1 MNLRI
6 FYILFLIYVFSDT
19 AVSQC
24 PEITETRV
32 LPDCIP
38 SCEVCEND
46 VLNIQLRGADLPN
59 GGKIDYYFSD
69 VSGFNPYNSQ
79 GTKIG
84 SANINTPGGNC
95 RICPE
100 LVGFIIDAC
109 GSEANNEFMVIWTGS
124 GFNTSSFSFD
134 FDANN
139 NVGAGNGDMGSTCPI
154 APGPAGMVSCMATSV
169 GSGYNLP
176 GNAFWIIFTSSNP
189 TYAYDFSSVCG
200 FGLKVFVSKNSCS
213 RTAGAFSN
221 VTSTGIRTQSMSIS
235 GCSCGS
241 SVSYDT
247 DDPSLMGEGDAWAG
261 GITNGGCA
269 ASISGAG
276 NYTPAISTIDPFSYP
291 IPKSW
296 CGKTYEIVGI
306 VNPKPDPMCC
316 SEIFTERFEVSVK
329 CPTAIGTNDEVCEE
343 ANGQSTFNLEDYE
356 SSILGPGGQG
366 TVEWF
371 RNPNGT
377 SPITSP
383 FTTGSITIY
392 ARVLEG
398 KCKSDLVPVILKVNP
413 LPIVNAAKM
422 DLCGDRF
429 GGANFRIS
437 DLVNTIAG
445 NNSSLRVKFF
455 EDPELTIEISSPY
468 YSSTTIVY
476 AITINDHCESKPVEI
491 KLNILPGAPAFP
503 SRDTICDLGDSTGIF
518 YLKKLD
524 SLVTGGMKVDS
535 IKYFLD
541 SLATKP
547 IKDSLKTTG
556 QTIWAISYQ
565 SPCNS
570 MAVPIILF
578 VRKAP
583 SIPMMAFKLCEEV
596 NGNATF
602 DLNIIIDS
610 LHKNDPN
617 LDLRFF
623 EDKDLT
629 KALIPPI
636 VVKNIDTIYL
646 LALAKDC
653 FLEIVPIVLTVYQ
666 RPLANKLTITVC
678 GDENGEADFI
688 LNDLEAMITGG
699 LLLDVEFFEDSL
711 LVNRISGNYKTK
723 GQQLFAITKDS
734 ICQSIPATIDL
745 QVILTP
751 KFHGVNDTVVCQHM
765 VLIPILGQNLS
776 ANASYYL
783 NEVSPNSRLQ
793 TGDSLFTSSWI
804 YLIDSTNACLTLDS
818 FYVDVF
824 QKSSAGSDM
833 NIKICEGQ
841 LIDLNN
847 YTNGHSGGIFLDS
860 LNRNIINVS
869 TLNSTGFS
877 GQTIQLWYVVDGGMK
892 CGTDT
897 AILKIEVQVKLSV
910 GQDRDYH
917 RCESENLVIDL
928 RQEFGV
934 PDVRGTFYNI
944 DQLSA
949 LNGYIWDANISGP
962 GTFQFY
968 YWLDAGANCSS
979 DSAEFTLYITESPKI
994 DSLAEIIACNKI
1006 ILPPITGK
1014 FIGNN
1019 AGYFT
1024 NQNGNGVRYQSGD
1037 TIQQSILLYAYAS
1050 DSSGKCFDEF
1060 PLNVQIGTV
1069 YTYDFIKNDLCPD
1082 EFFIIGQNRYD
1093 KNKPIGQETLKAS
1106 SSSECDSIV
1115 NIQLVYLN
1123 EARFVYQTSICEND
1137 FIAIQG
1143 NRYDLTNPSGIEILK
1158 GGSHRSCDSI
1168 VEVNLSFYA
1177 LPNYLLTPYICGD
1190 DSVLV
1195 NGRSYHRNH
1204 LVGTDT
1210 LKGASFQSCDSI
1222 VQVRATHS
1230 EVPNFILRDTLCSG
1244 EFLII
1249 NGRRIDSSNTSIF
1262 EIHPAQSSNQCDSIV
1277 DIQVY
1282 FYPVS
1287 KGKYEVNLCN
1297 QQEIIIQQT
1306 KYNRTNPSGIEILKS
1321 ASYTGCDSTLEISL
1335 SFQSELSSIYKAS
1348 ICRGDSVLIGT
1359 KYYSENR
1366 LTDRD
1371 TLFKASFF
1379 GCDSVVIV
1387 ELDLVEPTSIKYTDT
1402 LCPQEF
1408 VLINGN
1414 RYDQNKASGFEVLQG
1429 ANQNGCDSIIDIQLE
1444 FVDLIINHQNQFSIQ
1459 LGDQLNLSFT
1469 ANFIPV
1475 SIEWS
1480 PSEGLSCTD
1489 CPEPIASPT
1498 ENTNYTLRLTDKN
1511 GCEIFGQF
1519 QILVLKNSDVFIP
1532 NGFTPN
1538 GDQVNDLF
1546 KIHHAPVGTIL
1557 KNLNI
1562 FDRWGAQIFQETN
1575 VLVEN
1580 MQGWNGHFN
1589 GVPVVPGVYIYYLTY
1604 QLPDLSEKII
1614 YGDISLIR

>member
-329 CPTAIGTNDEVCEE
+329 CPTAVGTNDEVCEE

-518 YLKKLD
+518 YLKN
-524 SLVTGGMKVDS
+524 
-535 IKYFLD
+535 
-541 SLATKP
+541 
-547 IKDSLKTTG
+547 
-556 QTIWAISYQ
+556 W
-565 SPCNS
+565 
-570 MAVPIILF
+570 
-578 VRKAP
+578 
-583 SIPMMAFKLCEEV
+583 
-596 NGNATF
+596 
-602 DLNIIIDS
+602 
-610 LHKNDPN
+610 
-617 LDLRFF
+617 
-623 EDKDLT
+623 
-629 KALIPPI
+629 I
-636 VVKNIDTIYL
+636 V
-646 LALAKDC
+646 
-653 FLEIVPIVLTVYQ
+653 
-666 RPLANKLTITVC
+666 
-678 GDENGEADFI
+678 
-688 LNDLEAMITGG
+688 
-699 LLLDVEFFEDSL
+699 
-711 LVNRISGNYKTK
+711 
-723 GQQLFAITKDS
+723 
-734 ICQSIPATIDL
+734 
-745 QVILTP
+745 
-751 KFHGVNDTVVCQHM
+751 
-765 VLIPILGQNLS
+765 
-776 ANASYYL
+776 
-783 NEVSPNSRLQ
+783 
-793 TGDSLFTSSWI
+793 W
-804 YLIDSTNACLTLDS
+804 
-818 FYVDVF
+818 
-824 QKSSAGSDM
+824 
-833 NIKICEGQ
+833 
-841 LIDLNN
+841 
-847 YTNGHSGGIFLDS
+847 
-860 LNRNIINVS
+860 
-869 TLNSTGFS
+869 
-877 GQTIQLWYVVDGGMK
+877 
-892 CGTDT
+892 
-897 AILKIEVQVKLSV
+897 
-910 GQDRDYH
+910 
-917 RCESENLVIDL
+917 
-928 RQEFGV
+928 
-934 PDVRGTFYNI
+934 
-944 DQLSA
+944 
-949 LNGYIWDANISGP
+949 
-962 GTFQFY
+962 
-968 YWLDAGANCSS
+968 
-979 DSAEFTLYITESPKI
+979 
-994 DSLAEIIACNKI
+994 
-1006 ILPPITGK
+1006 
-1014 FIGNN
+1014 
-1019 AGYFT
+1019 
-1024 NQNGNGVRYQSGD
+1024 
-1037 TIQQSILLYAYAS
+1037 
-1050 DSSGKCFDEF
+1050 
-1060 PLNVQIGTV
+1060 
-1069 YTYDFIKNDLCPD
+1069 
-1082 EFFIIGQNRYD
+1082 
-1093 KNKPIGQETLKAS
+1093 
-1106 SSSECDSIV
+1106 
-1115 NIQLVYLN
+1115 
-1123 EARFVYQTSICEND
+1123 
-1137 FIAIQG
+1137 
-1143 NRYDLTNPSGIEILK
+1143 
-1158 GGSHRSCDSI
+1158 
-1168 VEVNLSFYA
+1168 
-1177 LPNYLLTPYICGD
+1177 
-1190 DSVLV
+1190 
-1195 NGRSYHRNH
+1195 
-1204 LVGTDT
+1204 
-1210 LKGASFQSCDSI
+1210 
-1222 VQVRATHS
+1222 
-1230 EVPNFILRDTLCSG
+1230 
-1244 EFLII
+1244 
-1249 NGRRIDSSNTSIF
+1249 
-1262 EIHPAQSSNQCDSIV
+1262 
-1277 DIQVY
+1277 
-1282 FYPVS
+1282 
-1287 KGKYEVNLCN
+1287 
-1297 QQEIIIQQT
+1297 
-1306 KYNRTNPSGIEILKS
+1306 
-1321 ASYTGCDSTLEISL
+1321 
-1335 SFQSELSSIYKAS
+1335 
-1348 ICRGDSVLIGT
+1348 
-1359 KYYSENR
+1359 
-1366 LTDRD
+1366 
-1371 TLFKASFF
+1371 
-1379 GCDSVVIV
+1379 
-1387 ELDLVEPTSIKYTDT
+1387 
-1402 LCPQEF
+1402 
-1408 VLINGN
+1408 
-1414 RYDQNKASGFEVLQG
+1414 
-1429 ANQNGCDSIIDIQLE
+1429 
-1444 FVDLIINHQNQFSIQ
+1444 
-1459 LGDQLNLSFT
+1459 
-1469 ANFIPV
+1469 
-1475 SIEWS
+1475 
-1480 PSEGLSCTD
+1480 
-1489 CPEPIASPT
+1489 
-1498 ENTNYTLRLTDKN
+1498 
-1511 GCEIFGQF
+1511 
-1519 QILVLKNSDVFIP
+1519 
-1532 NGFTPN
+1532 
-1538 GDQVNDLF
+1538 
-1546 KIHHAPVGTIL
+1546 
-1557 KNLNI
+1557 
-1562 FDRWGAQIFQETN
+1562 
-1575 VLVEN
+1575 
-1580 MQGWNGHFN
+1580 
-1589 GVPVVPGVYIYYLTY
+1589 
-1604 QLPDLSEKII
+1604 
-1614 YGDISLIR
+1614 